1 MNVINDINKNKK
13 THMNKNKNLIII
25 ASLLSAMVVFA
36 ENTFVISGTIN
47 RLDAY
52 TLFVLLRSV
61 AIVGIA
67 YVAYLSFAQNKKK
80 WALLMSIVAL
90 WLHASLIGGSVSLIP
105 MALNIVAFGILT
117 VSIFSLRLEKEV
129 PKG

>member
-1 MNVINDINKNKK
+1 MI
-13 THMNKNKNLIII
+13 
-25 ASLLSAMVVFA
+25 VFA
-36 ENTFVISGTIN
+36 ENTFIISGTIN

-80 WALLMSIVAL
+80 WAWLLCAVAL
-90 WLHASLIGGSVSLIP
+90 WLHASLVGGSVALIP
-105 MALNIVAFGILT
+105 MVLNTAAFGVLI
-117 VSIFSLRLEKEV
+117 VSIFSLRLDNEKTA
-129 PKG
+129 K

>member
-1 MNVINDINKNKK
+1 
-13 THMNKNKNLIII
+13 MNKNKNLIVI
-25 ASLLSAMVVFA
+25 ASLLSALVVFA
-36 ENTFVISGTIN
+36 ENTFVISGEIN

-80 WALLMSIVAL
+80 WALIMSIVAL
-90 WLHASLIGGSVSLIP
+90 WLHASLTGGSTTLIP
-105 MALNIVAFGILT
+105 TLLNIATFSVLII
-117 VSIFSLRLEKEV
+117 SIFGLRLDNEKTV
-129 PKG
+129 K

>member
-1 MNVINDINKNKK
+1 
-13 THMNKNKNLIII
+13 MNKNKNLIII
-25 ASLLSAMVVFA
+25 ASLLSALIVFA
-36 ENTFVISGTIN
+36 ENTFVISGEMS

-80 WALLMSIVAL
+80 WAWTMSIVAM
-90 WLHASLIGGSVSLIP
+90 WLHASLSGGSVALIP
-105 MALNIVAFGILT
+105 TILNITAFGILA
-117 VSIFSLRLEKEV
+117 VSLFGLCLDKDKSIK
-129 PKG
+129 

>member
-1 MNVINDINKNKK
+1 MNKK
-13 THMNKNKNLIII
+13 KNFIII
-25 ASLLSAMVVFA
+25 ISLLSALIVFA
-36 ENTFVISGTIN
+36 ENTLIISGEMN

-80 WALLMSIVAL
+80 WAWLMSIVAL
-90 WLHASLIGGSVSLIP
+90 WLHASLAGGSVSLIP
-105 MALNIVAFGILT
+105 MLLNIIAFGMLI
-117 VSIFSLRLEKEV
+117 VSIFSLRLDNGKTA
-129 PKG
+129 K